1 MLSLLLLVI
10 FALGVAYFATQ
21 NTGLSHILLGGY
33 LLKDIPV
40 YVIVIASLLLGIFVS
55 WLLSIADKF
64 STYFTIHGKES
75 EIKRMQKEINDLRH
89 ENRVLE
95 AENSRLQEKVETVRS
110 LEEKGERPS
119 FSRMGHAFNFH

>member
-10 FALGVAYFATQ
+10 FGLGVAFFATQ

-64 STYFTIHGKES
+64 STFFTIHGKES

-95 AENSRLQEKVETVRS
+95 TENNRLQGKAESISTK
-110 LEEKGERPS
+110 EE
-119 FSRMGHAFNFH
+119 

>member
-10 FALGVAYFATQ
+10 FGLGVAFFATQ

-64 STYFTIHGKES
+64 STFFTIHGKES

-95 AENSRLQEKVETVRS
+95 TENNRLQGKVETIDTK
-110 LEEKGERPS
+110 EENEERPS
-119 FSRMGHAFNFH
+119 FGRMGHAFNFH